1 MIRFPRALFAPDE
14 GGGAAAATTT
24 TAADVATGETAAAA
38 ADTETDTAAD
48 DAAADEGAQGEDAD
62 AGKEADGDETGEAEG
77 DDAPTEYAFTLPE
90 GFDGFDEEAMAAAT
104 PLLREGKISQEHAQK
119 LVDVVAG
126 LVQRQ
131 VTRAQEALAA
141 AREQRS
147 AAWMKE
153 LQDSKDFGGDA
164 FDANSAAVRGVIERF
179 SDTDPEFVFPN
190 DHPNAGKPIPGG
202 AVKKLL
208 REAGLG
214 NARPLITM
222 LHRLAKATGEDSIPP
237 GDGGGGPTAMSEADF
252 MAEVFAKSR
261 KS

>member
-1 MIRFPRALFAPDE
+1 MLIRFPRALFAPDE
-14 GGGAAAATTT
+14 GGGAAAATAATT
-24 TAADVATGETAAAA
+24 STDVATGEAA
-38 ADTETDTAAD
+38 TAAD
-48 DAAADEGAQGEDAD
+48 AEAGSADAGAEAGEEAGAEDAEAEKGAEGEGADEGDAAA
-62 AGKEADGDETGEAEG
+62 
-77 DDAPTEYAFTLPE
+77 TEYAFTLPE
-90 GFDGFDEEAMAAAT
+90 GFDGFDEEAMAAAA
-104 PLLREGKISQEHAQK
+104 PLLREGKVSQETAQK

-131 VTRAQEALAA
+131 VQTAQQALAEQ
-141 AREQRS
+141 REQRS

-153 LQDSKDFGGDA
+153 LQDSKDFGGAA
-164 FDANSAAVRGVIERF
+164 FDANSAAVRSVIEKF
-179 SDTDPEFVFPN
+179 ADTDPEFVFPEG
-190 DHPNAGKPIPGG
+190 HPNAGKPVPGG

-208 REAGLG
+208 KEAGLG